1 MFIVGIEALPTLQGA
16 SLAPL
21 LACSCSSIDG
31 NDRWE
36 KNHCANSSLQAGLS
50 AWRTKLQEPG
60 GRPTTP
66 SFPSMIALDHCRRYA
81 LNLAEWHVVHVTVTS
96 HPGGHDPNG
105 DDEMVSIERT
115 ATIEFFIRGC
125 TCRLQQPSP
134 TSSFLSK
141 LPWCRWKVGWD

>member
-50 AWRTKLQEPG
+50 A
-60 GRPTTP
+60 
-66 SFPSMIALDHCRRYA
+66 
-81 LNLAEWHVVHVTVTS
+81 
-96 HPGGHDPNG
+96 
-105 DDEMVSIERT
+105 
-115 ATIEFFIRGC
+115 
-125 TCRLQQPSP
+125 
-134 TSSFLSK
+134 
-141 LPWCRWKVGWD
+141 